1 MYAACFAFPCRSK
14 SRALCSSA
22 GKKRGSAVSA
32 RSSASRSAPSSFSS
46 RCARARLSH
55 SAGLPGSVAAAR
67 SSSGRAA
74 PASPPSSARMPAT
87 LSTRG
92 SSGAAACACASTRS
106 ASPRL
111 PARSARSTASMSTR
125 ICDSVAAVA
134 LMRSLLSPRIGSSI
148 VRYAVSIPGKR
159 DRTGTPI
166 RRGRSKPKRR
176 QNVAGDRKEATMIL
190 RAFFIP
196 CAAVLGT
203 AACAAQ
209 PQAAGEAVREGLVAV
224 QSRNLDELYLR
235 PNADLAAYRKVLID
249 PVRAEIRG
257 DWQKNLN
264 YTRNVS
270 RWVGPDDA
278 QRIAADVASTLE
290 STLAETY
297 KARGYEIAA
306 APEPGVLRLSAS
318 IADLYVNAPDRFSPW
333 TVKTFTRDAGQ
344 ATLLLEARDAVT
356 GALLARVVH
365 HAIAREIS
373 RINMANDLTNRF
385 WFDTL
390 FRRWTADCIA
400 EFEAGRNR
408 S

>member
-1 MYAACFAFPCRSK
+1 
-14 SRALCSSA
+14 
-22 GKKRGSAVSA
+22 
-32 RSSASRSAPSSFSS
+32 
-46 RCARARLSH
+46 
-55 SAGLPGSVAAAR
+55 
-67 SSSGRAA
+67 
-74 PASPPSSARMPAT
+74 
-87 LSTRG
+87 
-92 SSGAAACACASTRS
+92 
-106 ASPRL
+106 
-111 PARSARSTASMSTR
+111 
-125 ICDSVAAVA
+125 
-134 LMRSLLSPRIGSSI
+134 
-148 VRYAVSIPGKR
+148 
-159 DRTGTPI
+159 
-166 RRGRSKPKRR
+166 
-176 QNVAGDRKEATMIL
+176 MIL

-196 CAAVLGT
+196 CAAVLGA

-209 PQAAGEAVREGLVAV
+209 PQATSEAVREGLVAV

-257 DWQKNLN
+257 DWLKNLN

-278 QRIAADVASTLE
+278 RRIAADVASTLE

-344 ATLLLEARDAVT
+344 ATLVLEARDAVSGT
-356 GALLARVVH
+356 LLARVVH
-365 HAIAREIS
+365 HGIAREIS
-373 RINMANDLTNRF
+373 RLNMAGDVSTRF
-385 WFDTL
+385 WFEAL

-400 EFEAGRNR
+400 EFEASRNR